1 MSSPG
6 PIPHPPRNGSR
17 RRAVCFAALVAVMAA
32 WPARSARA
40 WSDAGHELV
49 AEEAVQRLPQ
59 PLRGLLADPARL
71 DRLKASSIA
80 ADGRTDATSP
90 HYTPAEKPRHFFD
103 IDAVTDEPPPFATFP
118 RDRAEAERQFGA
130 ETFEKAGTAPWAAAE
145 ALDRLV
151 DALRTGRTGGVFAA
165 AGDLAHYAADL
176 HMPLH
181 TTKNW
186 DGQLTGNHDIHK
198 ALEVGL
204 VNRRLDAYR
213 AEVRKDRRVVHY
225 LADPTDRLFDW
236 LIAAHARVAPILE
249 ADTAAR
255 TATQYNPAQHPED
268 LDQVDSARARPYYEA
283 LAEELAKR
291 GSPEAAA
298 LREAS
303 AHLADLLYTAWVRA
317 GKPATLQAAAQDA
330 DAEPTPPYWLIA
342 LGVGVL
348 LLLAWP
354 RRRPARRGG
363 DASGPKA

>member
-1 MSSPG
+1 MSTHG
-6 PIPHPPRNGSR
+6 PAPHPPPNGSR
-17 RRAVCFAALVAVMAA
+17 RRAVCFAALLAVLAA
-32 WPARSARA
+32 WPARTARA
-40 WSDAGHELV
+40 WSDTGHDLIT
-49 AEEAVQRLPQ
+49 EEAVQRLPQ
-59 PLRGLLADPARL
+59 PLRSLFADPPSL
-71 DRLKASSIA
+71 NRLKAASIA
-80 ADGRTDATSP
+80 ADGRTDAQSP
-90 HYTPAEKPRHFFD
+90 HYSPAEKPRHFFD
-103 IDAVTDEPPPFATFP
+103 IDAVADEPPPFATFP

-130 ETFEKAGTAPWAAAE
+130 ETFEKTGTAPWAAGE

-151 DALRTGRTGGVFAA
+151 DALRDGRTGEVFAA
-165 AGDLAHYAADL
+165 AGDLAHYATDL

-186 DGQLTGNHDIHK
+186 DGQLTGNHGIHK

-204 VNRRLDAYR
+204 VNRRLDACR
-213 AEVRKDRRVVHY
+213 AEVQSDRRVVHY
-225 LADPTDRLFDW
+225 LADPTDHLFDW
-236 LIAAHARVAPILE
+236 LIAAHARVEPILE

-255 TATQYNPAQHPED
+255 QATRYNPAQHPED
-268 LDQVDSARARPYYEA
+268 LDQVDSAQARPYYKA

-317 GKPATLQAAAQDA
+317 GKPVTLQAAAQAA

-342 LGVGVL
+342 LAVGL
-348 LLLAWP
+348 LLLLVWP

-363 DASGPKA
+363 DASGPTE